1 MKTIEGRQFDYIQKK
16 IFKNLS
22 KRDKDNL
29 RKYRSSYRWYK
40 DNNDK
45 LKALED
51 EINQRKKRRNN
62 YVKDLA
68 KKNKELEHLRKDY
81 QFTWSVYKLNKKGNY
96 YNFIISRRQYHTKT
110 SSLGSAKNIKA
121 QLLDCLFYKNDKY
134 KKKQIKKD
142 WKLFLN
148 KEMNDYKSKA
158 SLLILDLIMKDVTLK
173 RVSLNR
179 TSLFPLSRKDYPRLH
194 KNDVS
199 IPSIITNKMRW
210 ELEHLGYSKDNIK
223 YMTPKEGWKLINQN
237 ISKQS

>member
-1 MKTIEGRQFDYIQKK
+1 MKTTEGRQFDYIQKK
-16 IFKNLS
+16 ILKNLS

-45 LKALED
+45 LKSLED
-51 EINQRKKRRNN
+51 EINRRKKKRNN

-96 YNFIISRRQYHTKT
+96 YNFTISRRQYHTKT
-110 SSLGSAKNIKA
+110 GSLGSAKNIKA
-121 QLLDCLFYKNDKY
+121 QLLDCLFYKNDEY

-148 KEMNDYKSKA
+148 KEMNDYRSKA

-179 TSLFPLSRKDYPRLH
+179 TSLFPLSRKDYPALNE
-194 KNDVS
+194 NDFS
-199 IPSIITNKMRW
+199 IPSTITNKMRW
-210 ELEHLGYSKDNIK
+210 ELKHLGYSKDDVK
-223 YMTPKEGWKLINQN
+223 CMTPKECWELINQN
-237 ISKQS
+237 IPKHL